1 MGQNLIEYINYDEN
15 DKYEFDKSI
24 QVLTT
29 LTTKPTILVFK
40 DNSLIADV
48 YQSLSPEDMKTYDK
62 VESFINS
69 IQYPLYGQLTPQLAP
84 YYFKTMK
91 SIKTI
96 KLWYCLLIYWT

>member
-48 YQSLSPEDMKTYDK
+48 YQVYLPK
-62 VESFINS
+62 I
-69 IQYPLYGQLTPQLAP
+69 
-84 YYFKTMK
+84 
-91 SIKTI
+91 
-96 KLWYCLLIYWT
+96 